1 MSWMPHVTVATV
13 IEHDGRFLLVEE
25 ESKTCSHLVINQPA
39 GHVEA
44 GETLV
49 EAAIRET
56 LEETGWTVRPTHFLG
71 IYTYSP
77 PATPDATY
85 YRMCFL
91 AEALQH
97 HPELPL
103 DDGIHQALWLT
114 RDQLEDTGRMRS
126 PLVLRCIDDMLQG
139 RRYPLD
145 LIFEQPLLM
154 PRSMPSLSTDPSVIV
169 ADTQSSDSWNV

>member
-44 GETLV
+44 G
-49 EAAIRET
+49 
-56 LEETGWTVRPTHFLG
+56 ETGWTVRPTHFLG